1 VITDTSSIPIITAD
15 TITKLPPEA
24 RGAVILSGSHGGVY
38 PGYLTAKAQARA
50 VILNDA
56 GLGKNEAGTGSL
68 PYLEAL
74 GIAAA
79 TVSHLSCRI
88 GDTADMRARGIISHA
103 NALARAVGVADG
115 MACID
120 AADLLRKAKHVRAT
134 VPTLGEARGEVP
146 VADGRHRILLLDSA
160 SLVTPE
166 DAGQIIVTGSH
177 GGLVGGSPYMALR
190 TEGFAG
196 IFHDAGIGIED
207 AGTTRLPA
215 LDQRGIASF
224 TVSAASACI
233 GDAASVFQDGEISV
247 VNKTA
252 MRLGAK
258 PGMRA
263 SEVLLAWARES

>member
-1 VITDTSSIPIITAD
+1 
-15 TITKLPPEA
+15 
-24 RGAVILSGSHGGVY
+24 
-38 PGYLTAKAQARA
+38 
-50 VILNDA
+50 
-56 GLGKNEAGTGSL
+56 
-68 PYLEAL
+68 
-74 GIAAA
+74 
-79 TVSHLSCRI
+79 
-88 GDTADMRARGIISHA
+88 
-103 NALARAVGVADG
+103 
-115 MACID
+115 
-120 AADLLRKAKHVRAT
+120 
-134 VPTLGEARGEVP
+134 VP
-146 VADGRHRILLLDSA
+146 DGRHRILLLDSA

-177 GGLVGGSPYMALR
+177 GGLVGGSPFMALR

-247 VNKTA
+247 VNETA

>member
-1 VITDTSSIPIITAD
+1 VITDTGSIVIITAD

-56 GLGKNEAGTGSL
+56 GLGKDEAGIGSL

-103 NALARAVGVADG
+103 NASARAVGVTDG

-120 AADLLRKAKHVRAT
+120 AADLLRKATHVRAT
-134 VPTLGEARGEVP
+134 VPAHGESRGEVP
-146 VADGRHRILLLDSA
+146 VPDGRRRILLLDSA
-160 SLVTPE
+160 SLATPE

-196 IFHDAGIGIED
+196 IFHDAGIGVEG

-224 TVSAASACI
+224 TVSATSARI
-233 GDAASVFQDGEISV
+233 GDAASVFQDGEISMA
-247 VNKTA
+247 NETA